1 MAGELARMF
10 ASLGFKVDPTGADL
24 FESKLRG
31 LRESSANFA
40 RNLGVV
46 GQQLD
51 KVKSKVNSLNSAIGK
66 DQRGTGAGASAAY
79 SKLAAYVE
87 RIHCKRIWTF
97 KRIFAGETH
106 FVSRTHFRSRCTTTL
121 RGTKNIFICKKA
133 QKSAHKK

>member
-1 MAGELARMF
+1 MF

-87 RIHCKRIWTF
+87 RV
-97 KRIFAGETH
+97 E
-106 FVSRTHFRSRCTTTL
+106 
-121 RGTKNIFICKKA
+121 KA
-133 QKSAHKK
+133 QRSLTAQTPSVVSSMNTI